1 MFTPLK
7 ACAISDGKLTAEEAK
22 IRGWCKICKQG
33 CFKKEKGGRQTAG
46 PVKMIDGYSES
57 LWKSVV
63 VKSLRIGW
71 PAGLEEASRR
81 LSKSTMKSLL
91 ICSLFEDVFPPEE
104 ELKLAMDEV
113 NRFDF
118 EALCARETHHGQG
131 LTDRFC
137 DLEDEA
143 VYAARNSMPDIWAAA
158 KKYGIWLP
166 PRSLNVFYT
175 WHKLRSNI
183 VGGKREIDPTPF
195 TGIPKVMADSHTY
208 EGKKMGQGITLLS
221 GHYSQHREI
230 GRLVQEKGWG
240 WIREQVHGSGV
251 LEVQGGNAQMSMFN

>member
-1 MFTPLK
+1 M
-7 ACAISDGKLTAEEAK
+7 AS
-22 IRGWCKICKQG
+22 
-33 CFKKEKGGRQTAG
+33 

-81 LSKSTMKSLL
+81 LNKSTMKSLL
-91 ICSLFEDVFPPEE
+91 TCGLFEDVFPPEE
-104 ELKLAMDEV
+104 ELQEAMDEI

-131 LTDRFC
+131 LADRFC

-143 VYAARNSMPDIWAAA
+143 VYAARNRKPDIWAVA
-158 KKYGIWLP
+158 KEYGIWLP
-166 PRSLNVFYT
+166 PRALNVFYT
-175 WHKLRSNI
+175 WYKLRSNI

-195 TGIPKVMADSHTY
+195 TAIPQVMADSHTY
-208 EGKKMGQGITLLS
+208 EGKKMGQAITLLS
-221 GHYSQHREI
+221 GHYSQHRKI
-230 GRLVQEKGWG
+230 GQLVQKKGWD
-240 WIREQVHGSGV
+240 WIRKMVHCSGV
-251 LEVQGGNAQMSMFN
+251 FEVEDIPKQMSMLDLD

>member
-1 MFTPLK
+1 M
-7 ACAISDGKLTAEEAK
+7 A
-22 IRGWCKICKQG
+22 R
-33 CFKKEKGGRQTAG
+33 

-81 LSKSTMKSLL
+81 LNKSTMKSLL
-91 ICSLFEDVFPPEE
+91 ICGLFEDVFPPAE
-104 ELKLAMDEV
+104 ELQEAMDEV

-118 EALCARETHHGQG
+118 EALCSRETHHGQG
-131 LTDRFC
+131 LADRFC

-143 VYAARNSMPDIWAAA
+143 VYAARNYKPDIWAAA
-158 KKYGIWLP
+158 KKYGIWIP
-166 PRSLNVFYT
+166 PRALNVFYT
-175 WHKLRSNI
+175 WHWLRNEI
-183 VGGKREIDPTPF
+183 RGGRREIDRTPW

-208 EGKKMGQGITLLS
+208 EGRKMGQGITLLS

-230 GRLVQEKGWG
+230 GRLVQEKGWQ
-240 WIREQVHGSGV
+240 WIRDQVHKSGV
-251 LEVQGGNAQMSMFN
+251 FEVEGIPKQTSILDLD

>member
-1 MFTPLK
+1 MT
-7 ACAISDGKLTAEEAK
+7 
-22 IRGWCKICKQG
+22 R
-33 CFKKEKGGRQTAG
+33 

-81 LSKSTMKSLL
+81 LNKSTMKSLL
-91 ICSLFEDVFPPEE
+91 ICGLFEDVFPPEE
-104 ELKLAMDEV
+104 ELQEAIDEV

-118 EALCARETHHGQG
+118 EALCSRETHHGQG
-131 LTDRFC
+131 LADKFC
-137 DLEDEA
+137 DMENEA
-143 VYAARNSMPDIWAAA
+143 VYAARNRKPDIWAVAR
-158 KKYGIWLP
+158 KYGIWLP
-166 PRSLNVFYT
+166 PRALNVFYT
-175 WHKLRSNI
+175 WCRLRKE
-183 VGGKREIDPTPF
+183 VMGGKREIDPTPF

-240 WIREQVHGSGV
+240 WIREQVHCSGV
-251 LEVQGGNAQMSMFN
+251 LEVQGGNKQISILDD

>member
-1 MFTPLK
+1 MN
-7 ACAISDGKLTAEEAK
+7 
-22 IRGWCKICKQG
+22 R
-33 CFKKEKGGRQTAG
+33 

-91 ICSLFEDVFPPEE
+91 ICGLFEDVFPPEE
-104 ELKLAMDEV
+104 ELKEAMDEI

-131 LTDRFC
+131 LADRFC

-143 VYAARNSMPDIWAAA
+143 VYAARNHKPYIWEIAD
-158 KKYGIWLP
+158 KYGIWIP
-166 PRSLNVFYT
+166 PRALNVFYT
-175 WHKLRSNI
+175 WHKLRNEIS
-183 VGGKREIDPTPF
+183 GGKREIDRTPW

-208 EGKKMGQGITLLS
+208 EGKEVGQRITLLS
-221 GHYSQHREI
+221 GHYSQHRKI
-230 GRLVQEKGWG
+230 GRLIQEKGWQ
-240 WIREQVHGSGV
+240 WIRDQVHSSGV
-251 LEVQGGNAQMSMFN
+251 LEVKSTAPKQMSILDLD

>member
-1 MFTPLK
+1 M
-7 ACAISDGKLTAEEAK
+7 AS
-22 IRGWCKICKQG
+22 
-33 CFKKEKGGRQTAG
+33 

-91 ICSLFEDVFPPEE
+91 ICGLFEDVFPPEE
-104 ELKLAMDEV
+104 ELREAKDEV
-113 NRFDF
+113 DRFDF
-118 EALCARETHHGQG
+118 EALCSRETHHGQG
-131 LTDRFC
+131 LADRFC
-137 DLEDEA
+137 DLEDDA
-143 VYAARNSMPDIWAAA
+143 VYAASNHKEEIWAAA
-158 KKYGIWLP
+158 RKYGIWLP
-166 PRSLNVFYT
+166 PRALNVFYT
-175 WHKLRSNI
+175 WHWLRNEI
-183 VGGKREIDPTPF
+183 RGGRREIDRTPW

-208 EGKKMGQGITLLS
+208 EGRKMRQRITLLS
-221 GHYSQHREI
+221 GHYSQHRKI

-251 LEVQGGNAQMSMFN
+251 LEVQGGNVQMSIFY

>member
-1 MFTPLK
+1 M
-7 ACAISDGKLTAEEAK
+7 
-22 IRGWCKICKQG
+22 
-33 CFKKEKGGRQTAG
+33 AG

-81 LSKSTMKSLL
+81 LNKSTMKSLL
-91 ICSLFEDVFPPEE
+91 ICGLFEDVFPPEE
-104 ELKLAMDEV
+104 ELQEAMDEV

-131 LTDRFC
+131 LADRFC

-143 VYAARNSMPDIWAAA
+143 VYAARNCKPDIWAMAN
-158 KKYGIWLP
+158 KYGIWIP
-166 PRSLNVFYT
+166 PRAMNVFYT
-175 WHKLRSNI
+175 WHWLRNEI
-183 VGGKREIDPTPF
+183 RGGKREIDRTPW

-230 GRLVQEKGWG
+230 GRLVQEKGWQ
-240 WIREQVHGSGV
+240 WVREQVHNSGV
-251 LEVQGGNAQMSMFN
+251 FETEDIPKQTSILDLDLD